1 MMFEQRK
8 KRPMAIST
16 GIETVTLAGAGV
28 DIAADVG
35 GPVDGTPVVLL
46 HGGGQTRF
54 SWGRAGAELAVA
66 GYRTISLDLRGH
78 GESGWSA
85 DGDYRLDRVV
95 DDLAAVLSD
104 LPAPAFLVGASLG
117 GQIGRASCRERVCQ
131 AVEISVGAAS

>member
-46 HGGGQTRF
+46 NGGGQTRF

-66 GYRTISLDLRGH
+66 GSRPLSVDLRSEARRVGN
-78 GESGWSA
+78 ECASTCSSRWST
-85 DGDYRLDRVV
+85 YH
-95 DDLAAVLSD
+95 
-104 LPAPAFLVGASLG
+104 
-117 GQIGRASCRERVCQ
+117 
-131 AVEISVGAAS
+131 